1 MKEQEFAGM
10 MYDAIR
16 NRDLEDAVI
25 TLCASLVTVLLVS
38 VALTFPIATVTWLVW
53 VLGGDAGLWLNVG
66 RVFLRILIGVLVAD
80 VLYLVIGT
88 FLVAVLERGKRIK
101 EGK

>member
-38 VALTFPIATVTWLVW
+38 VALTFPIATVILLVW
-53 VLGGDAGLWLNVG
+53 VFGGDAGLWLSVG
-66 RVFLRILIGVLVAD
+66 RIFLRILIGVLVAD

-88 FLVAVLERGKRIK
+88 FLVAVLERGKRNK